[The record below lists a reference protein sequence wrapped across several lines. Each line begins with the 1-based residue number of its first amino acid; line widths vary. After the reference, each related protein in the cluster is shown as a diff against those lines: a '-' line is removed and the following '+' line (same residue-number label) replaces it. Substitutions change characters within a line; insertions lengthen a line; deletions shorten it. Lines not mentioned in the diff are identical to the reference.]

1 MGWKTWNIFSRKGT
15 RDRHFSNPLR
25 SALRFCAVNFL
36 TKVRLLW
43 TACIALFISAVVG
56 LHWGAQISIAMLPA
70 AQREYADPAVLH
82 SVWIT
87 RSIFLFLLCAICG
100 LLGIYYSLRASER

>member
-1 MGWKTWNIFSRKGT
+1 MGSIATI
-15 RDRHFSNPLR
+15 L
-25 SALRFCAVNFL
+25 AVSFL

-56 LHWGAQISIAMLPA
+56 MRWGAQISIAMLPKP
-70 AQREYADPAVLH
+70 QRAFADAELLRILWV
-82 SVWIT
+82 T
-87 RSIFLFLLCAICG
+87 RSIFLLILAAACG